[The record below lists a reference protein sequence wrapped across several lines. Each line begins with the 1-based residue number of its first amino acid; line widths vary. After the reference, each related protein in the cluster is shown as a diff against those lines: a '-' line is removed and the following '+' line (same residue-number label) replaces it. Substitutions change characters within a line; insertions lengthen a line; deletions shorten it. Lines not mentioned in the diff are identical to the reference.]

1 MNDQQAVF
9 LVDDDESVRDALGLY
24 LEIIGYKTK
33 AYDCATAF
41 LDAYAGEPG
50 CLILDIN
57 MPGIDGLELQDTLTS
72 RGVDIPIIFLTGT
85 GDIPMSVKAIKSGAV
100 DFLEKPAPY
109 DLLKQRVEQ
118 ALIEDAK
125 RREHAS
131 KIDTLRER
139 FARLT
144 PREREILDL
153 IVSGK
158 ANKQIARELDIS
170 HRTVEV
176 HRSRLM
182 EKLQADSLPE
192 LVIMAKEAGVIGPP
206 TANTS

>member
-1 MNDQQAVF
+1 MNDQQTVF

-24 LEIIGYKTK
+24 LETIGYKIK
-33 AYDCATAF
+33 SYDCATAF
-41 LDAYAGEPG
+41 LDAYSGEAG

-57 MPGIDGLELQDTLTS
+57 LPGIDGLELQDILTS
-72 RGVDIPIIFLTGT
+72 KNIGLPIVFLTGT

-109 DLLKQRVEQ
+109 ELLKQKIEEALKEDTRHREQ
-118 ALIEDAK
+118 T
-125 RREHAS
+125 S
-131 KIDTLRER
+131 KVAAIRER

-144 PREREILDL
+144 PRELEILEL

-158 ANKQIARELDIS
+158 ANKEIARDLDIS

-176 HRSRLM
+176 HRARLM

-192 LVIMAKEAGVIGPP
+192 LVVIAREAGVCGPP
-206 TANTS
+206 MPNIS

>member
-1 MNDQQAVF
+1 MADV
-9 LVDDDESVRDALGLY
+9 
-24 LEIIGYKTK
+24 
-33 AYDCATAF
+33 
-41 LDAYAGEPG
+41 
-50 CLILDIN
+50 
-57 MPGIDGLELQDTLTS
+57 
-72 RGVDIPIIFLTGT
+72 
-85 GDIPMSVKAIKSGAV
+85 
-100 DFLEKPAPY
+100 
-109 DLLKQRVEQ
+109 
-118 ALIEDAK
+118 K
-125 RREHAS
+125 RREQAS

-192 LVIMAKEAGVIGPP
+192 LVVMAKEAGVIGPP
-206 TANTS
+206 TANTN